1 MKQTIIKLVHD
12 ETKEDPS
19 TAFML
24 SRLSRGPFEPT
35 PIGVFRAVNRGEYAE
50 AATQQL
56 AAAQESQG
64 GGDIGALLR
73 SRGTWNV

>member
-1 MKQTIIKLVHD
+1 VD
-12 ETKEDPS
+12 RP
-19 TAFML
+19 
-24 SRLSRGPFEPT
+24 
-35 PIGVFRAVNRGEYAE
+35 EYATG
-50 AATQQL
+50 ATQQL